1 MKVGV
6 VMPIGEN
13 DYAGGTATYRDLRE
27 VARTAEGDGLDSIW
41 VFDHL
46 LFRFG
51 GQPASGIHEAWS
63 ILAALAAETQRVE
76 VGTLVLALPF
86 RSPAVLAKMAATVD
100 EISGGRLILGVG
112 AGWHE
117 PEFEAFGIPFDHRVS
132 RFEEALTILLGLLR
146 DGRID
151 FTGRYHAARD
161 SELVPRGPRLGTMPI
176 LIAGKGPRMLGLVAR
191 HADLWNTAWLG
202 AAGQLEPRHAP
213 LREALTA
220 AGRDPATLG
229 VTVGANVV
237 VSDLAAGEDR
247 PSSAIS
253 GDAADIATGLRE
265 FAAAGV
271 VHLVAALTPS
281 TPEAV
286 RVLARAVALARG
298 EQSGSATLPA
308 RRS

>member
-13 DYAGGTATYRDLRE
+13 DYAGRTATYADLRGL
-27 VARTAEGDGLDSIW
+27 ARTAESDGLDSIW

-51 GQPASGIHEAWS
+51 EQPAFGIHEAWS
-63 ILAALAAETQRVE
+63 MLAALAADTHRVE

-151 FTGRYHAARD
+151 FAGRYYAARD
-161 SELVPRGPRLGTMPI
+161 SELIPRGPRPGTMPI

-191 HADLWNTAWLG
+191 HADLWNAAWLG
-202 AAGQLEPRHAP
+202 AADQLEPRLGP
-213 LREALTA
+213 LREALA
-220 AGRDPATLG
+220 AEGRDPATLG

-237 VSDLAAGEDR
+237 VSDLAAGEEQ

-253 GDAADIATGLRE
+253 GYAAQIAQGLRE
-265 FAAAGV
+265 FEAAGV
-271 VHLVAALTPS
+271 VHLVASLTPS
-281 TPEAV
+281 TPDAV
-286 RVLARAVALARG
+286 GVLARAVALSRDDRPGAR
-298 EQSGSATLPA
+298 A
-308 RRS
+308 

>member
-13 DYAGGTATYRDLRE
+13 DYAGRTATYADLRE
-27 VARTAEGDGLDSIW
+27 VARAAESNGLDSIW

-51 GQPASGIHEAWS
+51 EQPAFGIHEAWS
-63 ILAALAAETQRVE
+63 MLAALAADTHRVE

-112 AGWHE
+112 AGWHK
-117 PEFEAFGIPFDHRVS
+117 PEFESFGIPFDHRVS

-146 DGRID
+146 DGRSD
-151 FTGRYHAARD
+151 FAGRYYAARD
-161 SELVPRGPRLGTMPI
+161 SELIPRGPRPGAIPI

-191 HADLWNTAWLG
+191 HADLWNAAWLG
-202 AAGQLEPRHAP
+202 AADQLEARLGP
-213 LREALTA
+213 LREALA
-220 AGRDPATLG
+220 VEGRDPATLG

-237 VSDLAAGEDR
+237 VSDLAAGEEQ

-253 GDAADIATGLRE
+253 GDAAQIAQGLSE
-265 FAAAGV
+265 FEAAGV
-271 VHLVAALTPS
+271 VHLVASLTPS

-286 RVLARAVALARG
+286 GVLARAVALSREHRPGAR
-298 EQSGSATLPA
+298 A
-308 RRS
+308 